1 MIGFNKKAWVKPY
14 IDMNTKLRKKSKN
27 SFEKDFL
34 KLMNNSIFGKTM
46 ENERKIAT
54 ACYKVFHRKFIINR
68 NEKNSNTYHLHC
80 LLSLSILGLS
90 KTVVYEF

>member
-34 KLMNNSIFGKTM
+34 KLMNNSVFGKTM

-54 ACYKVFHRKFIINR
+54 AERKSSDFLSEPNFHATKFFIEN
-68 NEKNSNTYHLHC
+68 
-80 LLSLSILGLS
+80 LLSIEMR
-90 KTVVYEF
+90 KTQTRITYTVY